1 MSYQVLAR
9 TWRPQKF
16 EDVVGQDH
24 VTQTLKNAITDSRV
38 AHAYCFSGAR
48 GVGKTTTAR
57 ILAKA
62 LNCREGPTPTP
73 CDSCENCKEIRA
85 GTSPDVVEID
95 GATYRRIENVRELQE
110 KLQYI
115 PAKSPCKVYS
125 IDEDHMFTKEAFN
138 ALLKTLE
145 EQPSHVHIV
154 FATTDCEV
162 WGEGT
167 ISSRGRMWGGLNGC
181 TTSSLV
187 LSVMPAFCCDAGIPE
202 VLVQSS
208 ASGGATLSTS
218 AHNCVLKAS
227 FSGPLSWT
235 MVQPATASATDD
247 VSLTSAASFRKPGGR
262 YVGRTVATYDSRSG
276 RTSMMVS

>member
-1 MSYQVLAR
+1 VSYQVLAR

-95 GATYRRIENVRELQE
+95 GATYRLICFWRREVNSAYGDLG
-110 KLQYI
+110 
-115 PAKSPCKVYS
+115 
-125 IDEDHMFTKEAFN
+125 AFWLR
-138 ALLKTLE
+138 ALVKAGLTL
-145 EQPSHVHIV
+145 
-154 FATTDCEV
+154 
-162 WGEGT
+162 
-167 ISSRGRMWGGLNGC
+167 
-181 TTSSLV
+181 
-187 LSVMPAFCCDAGIPE
+187 
-202 VLVQSS
+202 
-208 ASGGATLSTS
+208 
-218 AHNCVLKAS
+218 
-227 FSGPLSWT
+227 
-235 MVQPATASATDD
+235 
-247 VSLTSAASFRKPGGR
+247 
-262 YVGRTVATYDSRSG
+262 
-276 RTSMMVS
+276 